1 MITIRHL
8 AVVVATGALITSCG
22 GSDDSATVTPA
33 TDPATTLPGPADAP
47 FFTAALGAPVS
58 GFDMPVDLAV
68 RPGEPAQTFVVE
80 QSGTIGLLEPDGR
93 RGRTVADLTTSTRA
107 RGERGLLG
115 LAFDSTGAVA
125 YVNYTDLEGDTVI
138 EAFDVGAEGDF
149 DPSSRR
155 IIYTLAQPYA
165 NHNGGELLLAPD
177 GASLLVFTG
186 DGGSADDPER
196 LALDPNSQLG
206 KIVQLDL
213 SSDNPVPRTVASG
226 LRNPWRA
233 SYDATTDRLWIADVG
248 QNLWEEINA
257 VAYSDLEGTSFG
269 WSAFEGTVPFND
281 DQLSRHQALTA
292 VEPIHTYPHEN
303 DDCSI
308 SGGFVYRG
316 DAIAHTGTWYLFA
329 DFCSGIVRALCA
341 DENDMSC
348 GVIELGKVP
357 NAVGILPDA
366 SGEPWVLSID
376 GFLVPLLPG
385 D

>member
-1 MITIRHL
+1 
-8 AVVVATGALITSCG
+8 
-22 GSDDSATVTPA
+22 
-33 TDPATTLPGPADAP
+33 
-47 FFTAALGAPVS
+47 
-58 GFDMPVDLAV
+58 
-68 RPGEPAQTFVVE
+68 
-80 QSGTIGLLEPDGR
+80 
-93 RGRTVADLTTSTRA
+93 
-107 RGERGLLG
+107 
-115 LAFDSTGAVA
+115 VA

-155 IIYTLAQPYA
+155 ITYTLAQPYA